1 MQIPGG
7 GKERE
12 QRDLGQKVK
21 SSRRDFNA
29 IRNIRDRKSGKGGE
43 ANAKER
49 RVGEKK
55 KGKRKV
61 LSIFISLVICAW
73 QNSLFSLLGSKR
85 RT

>member
-1 MQIPGG
+1 MRLASETMQIPGG

-29 IRNIRDRKSGKGGE
+29 IRNIRDRKGGKGGE

-55 KGKRKV
+55 KGKRREK
-61 LSIFISLVICAW
+61 S
-73 QNSLFSLLGSKR
+73 
-85 RT
+85 